1 MPHQNTKLSD
11 YSRPADMPL
20 TLPVLSRPGVLL
32 LPRLLLPLA
41 VLEPQYISL
50 VHDVVSSHSLLGVVQ
65 PCQDQSVAGRTG
77 FDDPDLCAVG
87 CAGRVTNYRELPGGR
102 IMITLVGI
110 SRFEIYREMD
120 DMAPYRMFRVNYTG
134 FTDDFTPGLGQAL
147 VDRDK
152 LLDTISVYLEIS
164 RTSTGW
170 REIETMESETL
181 INLLAALL
189 PYDIEEKQA
198 LLEAGDLHL
207 RSEILIALA
216 EKSITRQ
223 NNGEQI
229 VRQ

>member
-1 MPHQNTKLSD
+1 MPV
-11 YSRPADMPL
+11 

-50 VHDVVSSHSLLGVVQ
+50 VRDVVDSHSLLGVVQ
-65 PCQDQSVAGRTG
+65 PCKDRPDEDETE

-87 CAGRVTNYRELPGGR
+87 CAGRITKYRELPGGR

-120 DMAPYRMFRVNYTG
+120 ETAPYRMFRVNYTG
-134 FTDDFTPGLGQAL
+134 FADDFTPGLGQSL
-147 VDRDK
+147 VNRRK
-152 LLDTISVYLEIS
+152 LLDTISSYLEIS
-164 RTSTGW
+164 KNSPGW
-170 REIETMESETL
+170 QEVEKMESESL
-181 INLLAALL
+181 VNLLVAML

-198 LLEAGDLHL
+198 LLEAGDLRH

-216 EKSITRQ
+216 EKSMMQDKSGKR
-223 NNGEQI
+223 I